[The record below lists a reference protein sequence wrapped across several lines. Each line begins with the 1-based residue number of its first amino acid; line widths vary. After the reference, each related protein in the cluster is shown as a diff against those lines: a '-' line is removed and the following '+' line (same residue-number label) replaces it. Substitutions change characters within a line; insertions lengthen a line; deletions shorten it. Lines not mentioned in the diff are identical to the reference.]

1 MTDRKYAS
9 DLDAAVLELLQDG
22 APRSRAEVAALMPHE
37 PREAVGRALQR
48 LHREGRVTS
57 QGYRAS
63 TRYSVDWHR
72 FGLVER
78 HPILQEVPT
87 EFFEGEWHFPK
98 ADGPEPWAVITY
110 THEPSPETGHVGWC
124 WWAMGSMGEAST
136 YEAACEAAIR
146 HLHIF

>member
-1 MTDRKYAS
+1 MKPLDLESRLNRALSAVDRKYAS

-22 APRSRAEVAALMPHE
+22 VPRSRAEVAALMPHE

-48 LHREGRVTS
+48 LHREGRVVS

-63 TRYSVDWHR
+63 TRYSVG
-72 FGLVER
+72 GLVER

-98 ADGPEPWAVITY
+98 AE
-110 THEPSPETGHVGWC
+110 
-124 WWAMGSMGEAST
+124 GSD
-136 YEAACEAAIR
+136 
-146 HLHIF
+146 